1 MDFDQRT
8 AHPARRGGCVGYSIV
23 EANASIGTGV
33 FGLCAEFVGKLRF
46 GVG

>member
-8 AHPARRGGCVGYSIV
+8 AHPARRGGCVGCSV
-23 EANASIGTGV
+23 VGANASIGTGV
-33 FGLCAEFVGKLRF
+33 FGLRAEFVSKRRF

>member
-8 AHPARRGGCVGYSIV
+8 THPARRGGSVGYSVV

-33 FGLCAEFVGKLRF
+33 FGLRAEFVSKLRF
-46 GVG
+46 GAG